1 MIIPIKKIILESLQ
15 NKPFYIYHIGKKGY
29 EDIKSG
35 GMVRTPEEIKEF
47 QLKHKLSDEY
57 MKQYNSEINAFLAP
71 VKKKHVQILRNKG
84 FTNWGD
90 GELYQYKININRPEN
105 QNPNYYSVTSIPEQ
119 TKYDK
124 KEFPKLYNP
133 VKDLSDEEFEKIKPT
148 YLKQKEE
155 YFNNRQNYLNTLG
168 IEKQMNFEQLSNL
181 DKNMVKNWKDNDKH
195 FKINARYGN
204 KNQYA
209 SYIPHIQISVEKPL
223 VYESSKRLV

>member
-84 FTNWGD
+84 FTNWG
-90 GELYQYKININRPEN
+90 G
-105 QNPNYYSVTSIPEQ
+105 
-119 TKYDK
+119 
-124 KEFPKLYNP
+124 
-133 VKDLSDEEFEKIKPT
+133 
-148 YLKQKEE
+148 
-155 YFNNRQNYLNTLG
+155 
-168 IEKQMNFEQLSNL
+168 
-181 DKNMVKNWKDNDKH
+181 W
-195 FKINARYGN
+195 
-204 KNQYA
+204 
-209 SYIPHIQISVEKPL
+209 
-223 VYESSKRLV
+223 